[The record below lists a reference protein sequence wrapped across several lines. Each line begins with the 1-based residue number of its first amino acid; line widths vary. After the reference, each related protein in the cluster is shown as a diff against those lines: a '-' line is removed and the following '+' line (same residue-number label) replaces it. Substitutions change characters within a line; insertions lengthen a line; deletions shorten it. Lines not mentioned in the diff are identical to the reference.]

1 MPALKVRL
9 TPLTKIAI
17 AILTILNCPFIGLS
31 ASKTA
36 VGEDRMILGPRQ
48 FETDKGGGAVL
59 CAWSM
64 YLSVRTQATA
74 CAISRQPV
82 DDAIEEA
89 ITAIDGF
96 IIANSS
102 LHPTR
107 EMLEDFKR
115 RAGEAELRHARQL
128 GMQKYCESNLAQ
140 HFRRQSPDKILASV
154 KELLAVPREPV
165 MNPCL

>member
-1 MPALKVRL
+1 MV
-9 TPLTKIAI
+9 
-17 AILTILNCPFIGLS
+17 
-31 ASKTA
+31 
-36 VGEDRMILGPRQ
+36 LGPRQ
-48 FETDKGGGAVL
+48 FEADKGAGAVL
-59 CAWSM
+59 CAWSI
-64 YLSVRTQATA
+64 YLSVRTQTTA
-74 CAISRQPV
+74 CAVSREPV
-82 DDAIEEA
+82 DDAIDEA

-102 LHPTR
+102 LHPTH

-128 GMQKYCESNLAQ
+128 GMQKYCETNLAQ
-140 HFRRQSPDKILASV
+140 NFRRQTPDKIRASV